1 MDIEKYDPGCFCWA
15 DLGTTDSE
23 GAKKFYTT
31 ILGLD
36 SVDMPMGDMGSYV
49 MLQKDGRTVCALY
62 QIPPEMMEAMPH
74 PSLAELTFAWKTP
87 TRSAKKTAE
96 LGGNVLMGPADVF
109 DAGRMAMIQ
118 DATGAAVGLWQPK
131 AHIGAQVF
139 GEPGT
144 LGWFELL
151 TGDTDAAAKFYGG
164 LLGWTSRS
172 GSAAAETD
180 YMEFQSDGQSV
191 AGMMKI
197 QEEWGEV
204 PPNWGVYFVVDDADA
219 TMKQAQELGATS
231 MMGPIDVKG
240 VGRIYPLQDPQGAY
254 LSIIQMEV

>member
-1 MDIEKYDPGCFCWA
+1 M
-15 DLGTTDSE
+15 
-23 GAKKFYTT
+23 
-31 ILGLD
+31 
-36 SVDMPMGDMGSYV
+36 
-49 MLQKDGRTVCALY
+49 
-62 QIPPEMMEAMPH
+62 
-74 PSLAELTFAWKTP
+74 
-87 TRSAKKTAE
+87 
-96 LGGNVLMGPADVF
+96 LMGPADVF
-109 DAGRMAMIQ
+109 DAGRMAIIQ

-151 TGDTDAAAKFYGG
+151 TGDTDGASEFYGG
-164 LLGWTSRS
+164 LLGWTSRG
-172 GSAAAETD
+172 GSAAAENG

-219 TMKQAQELGATS
+219 TMKQAQELGATP
-231 MMGPIDVKG
+231 MMGPIDVAG

-254 LSIIQMEV
+254 LSIIQMQG

>member
-1 MDIEKYDPGCFCWA
+1 MDIEKYEPGSFCWA
-15 DLGTTDSE
+15 DLATTDGE

-49 MLQKDGRTVCALY
+49 MLQKDGKTVCALY
-62 QIPPEMMEAMPH
+62 QIPPEMKEAMPH
-74 PSLAELTFAWKTP
+74 PHWRTYICVEDADGSTQKAI
-87 TRSAKKTAE
+87 E
-96 LGGNVLMGPADVF
+96 LGGNVLMGTIDVF

-118 DATGAAVGLWQPK
+118 DPTGAVVGLWQPK

-151 TGDTDAAAKFYGG
+151 TGDPAAAAEFYGG
-164 LLGWTSRS
+164 LLGWTSRG
-172 GSAAAETD
+172 GSAVPDTE
-180 YMEFQSDGQSV
+180 YMEFQRDGQSA
-191 AGMMKI
+191 AGMMQI
-197 QEEWGEV
+197 REEWGEV

-219 TMKQAQELGATS
+219 TMKQAQELGANPI
-231 MMGPIDVKG
+231 MGPIEVAG
-240 VGRIYPLQDPQGAY
+240 VGRIYPLMDPQGAY
-254 LSIIQMEV
+254 LSIIQMEG